1 MGALSDRPLP
11 MSWPALA
18 TEILEEPYSGLTFG
32 YNANGNWYTPDT
44 SNAQYLVFNPASG
57 QLAIVPEPSTYVLAL
72 VGLGTA
78 GWTMH
83 RRKSQRAA

>member
-44 SNAQYLVFNPASG
+44 SRGRYLVFDPSSG
-57 QLAIVPEPSTYVLAL
+57 RLSIVPEPSTWVLAC
-72 VGLGTA
+72 LGRA
-78 GWTMH
+78 VVALKA
-83 RRKSQRAA
+83 RRRSRAA